1 MLTKMA
7 TNDKDVRLQ
16 VPFCPLCLESFN
28 KATLLNCG
36 HTFCMNCL
44 EVYDDKNRHLDH
56 MVCPVC
62 KECTNLGA
70 ERVAELAPNYLAR
83 NLEEDLHLLTETL
96 SPNVCLEHGRIFRDI
111 FCEDCQ
117 EFVCLYCFMD
127 CHQGHAINKKE
138 ELDREFEDKER
149 ALVRQSDTR
158 KSQMEKAINSTE
170 QHNNN
175 ISSHLNALESQ
186 IRDQFEQKR
195 AILLKNETLLL
206 DTVNEHRSALN
217 KACDNWVDHNK
228 RLIDKIYSSLSVIRR
243 KATRFV
249 DLSTLEAHNLLCG
262 NLENLLAESVEG
274 TSLSD
279 VGQEIRRI
287 HFCPADD
294 KLLELGHLVFREVSY
309 SASKVHAENQCSE
322 EDDSTSSK
330 ECNQEDESST
340 STVIESEAPAE
351 CSIESRGNA
360 IANGESSDAQAVVL
374 PVQAQ
379 IRTYTLSIA
388 RKIDLAGYMR
398 GIAALS
404 PDSVVVGYGLNRN
417 GADRFSV
424 SGEKKQ
430 YLKGKV
436 GQVWDIAFLGDGRS
450 VVSHGAQACKVYD
463 VNNTFTGLQYTRKEG
478 NNYFS
483 LCSDRNGKIYAVNNN
498 PEIYIFEGT
507 TANPQQIVSTGNI
520 KPEHIC
526 ITRSGWMI
534 TTTCCI
540 TPSRINLYDRQGHV
554 GISLTASDNHEY
566 LYAAVDSE
574 DMVLVARV
582 RERSTA
588 FKLALYRIQETRL
601 VEEKAFAPIKLP
613 RQIKCKWCYM
623 VSLTPNM
630 LAFATLDHHLYFIEL
645 LM

>member
-7 TNDKDVRLQ
+7 TNEKDVRLQ
-16 VPFCPLCLESFN
+16 VLFCPLCLESFN

-36 HTFCMNCL
+36 HTFCQNCL

-62 KECTNLGA
+62 KNCTYLGA
-70 ERVAELAPNYLAR
+70 ERVAELAPNYLVR
-83 NLEEDLHLLTETL
+83 NLEDDLHLLTETL
-96 SPNVCLEHGRIFRDI
+96 SPNVCLEHSRVFRDI
-111 FCEDCQ
+111 LCEDCQ
-117 EFVCLYCFMD
+117 EFVCLHCFLD
-127 CHQGHAINKKE
+127 CHQGHVIKKKE

-158 KSQMEKAINSTE
+158 KSQIEKVIYSTE
-170 QHNNN
+170 QHKNK

-186 IRDQFEQKR
+186 IRDQLAQKR
-195 AILLKNETLLL
+195 TILLQNETLLL

-217 KACDNWVDHNK
+217 KACDNWVGHNK
-228 RLIDKIYSSLSVIRR
+228 RLIDNINSSLSEIRR
-243 KATRFV
+243 KSTRFV
-249 DLSTLEAHNLLCG
+249 DLSTLKAHNLLCS
-262 NLENLLAESVEG
+262 NLENLLAESVER
-274 TSLSD
+274 TSFSD

-294 KLLELGHLVFREVSY
+294 KVLELGCLVFKEVSY
-309 SASKVHAENQCSE
+309 SASKTHGENQFSE
-322 EDDSTSSK
+322 EDDSISSK
-330 ECNQEDESST
+330 ECNQEDDRST
-340 STVIESEAPAE
+340 STVLGAVAPVE
-351 CSIESRGNA
+351 FSIESRENA
-360 IANGESSDAQAVVL
+360 VPNGESSNAQAVALSV
-374 PVQAQ
+374 PAQ

-450 VVSHGAQACKVYD
+450 VVSHGAQPCKVYD
-463 VNNTFTGLQYTRKEG
+463 VNNIYTGLQYTRKEG

-483 LCSDRNGKIYAVNNN
+483 LCSDRSGKIYAVNDN

-507 TANPQQIVSTGNI
+507 NANPHQTLSTGNI

-526 ITRSGWMI
+526 VTTCGWMI

-574 DMVLVARV
+574 DRVLVARV
-582 RERSTA
+582 RERSTV
-588 FKLALYRIQETRL
+588 FKLALYRIKETRL